1 MILLT
6 GATGRAGSA
15 AAKALARANIPLRAV
30 VRDRENVA
38 FGPGVAEIVRGD
50 VSGSYW

>member
-15 AAKALARANIPLRAV
+15 AAKALARANIPCRAV
-30 VRDRENVA
+30 VRDPEKVA
-38 FGPGVAEIVRGD
+38 FGLGAAEIVQGE
-50 VSGSYW
+50 VIGSYW